1 MNNVELYVF
10 SGTGNTL
17 LTANFMKE
25 AFTAHSV
32 PCKLHQISQMT
43 KSDEINLTH
52 TIGIGFPIV
61 CFNTYPLVLD
71 FINKLPKTE
80 CCTDLFFFSTMG
92 GSDGHVC
99 AQLTPIFES
108 KGYNVIGYEGFI
120 LPSNFMQYKVN
131 EDKNERLFNI
141 CKKRSNEFIEKLIN
155 NKEPFKYKGK
165 IASKFYNLI
174 YKLSVNTGFLQKT
187 FPVKVNIE
195 KCTGCSVCAKVCPV
209 NNISIIDHKAVLAD
223 KCQDCMRC
231 VGFCPE
237 NAIRVHKSKPY
248 SSCSYSEFFSIFDQ

>member
-17 LTANFMKE
+17 ITAKFMKE
-25 AFTAHSV
+25 SFARHSV
-32 PCKLHQISQMT
+32 PCNLHQISLET
-43 KSDEINLTH
+43 DTNKIDLTH

-61 CFNTYPLVLD
+61 CFSTYPLVLD
-71 FINKLPKTE
+71 FINKLPETKCRTN
-80 CCTDLFFFSTMG
+80 LFFFSTMG
-92 GSDGHVC
+92 GADGHVC

-108 KGYNVIGYEGFI
+108 KGYNVVGYEGFI

-131 EDKNERLFNI
+131 KEKNKNLFDI
-141 CKKRSNEFIEKLIN
+141 CKKRSNEFIEKLIL
-155 NKEPFKYKGK
+155 NKERFRCKG
-165 IASKFYNLI
+165 IIVSKFYNLI
-174 YKLSVNTGFLQKT
+174 YKLSVNTGFLKKT
-187 FPVKVNIE
+187 FPVKVDLE
-195 KCTGCSVCAKVCPV
+195 KCTGCGVCIKACPV
-209 NNISIIDHKAVLAD
+209 NNISITDNKAVFAD

-248 SSCSYSEFFSIFDQ
+248 SSCSYNDFFSAFDQ